1 VSSGGRLSRL
11 GSVRTPRDELAE
23 STPHGDVYLRRLRR
37 AQLNLSIMALIA
49 FGAVFGI
56 LPLALYLLP
65 RLHHATLLGIP
76 LTLWILLVPS
86 SPVFIVIGWVYA
98 RRARALD
105 EAFRDLVER

>member
-1 VSSGGRLSRL
+1 
-11 GSVRTPRDELAE
+11 VRTPRDELAE

-65 RLHHATLLGIP
+65 HLHHSTLLGIP
-76 LTLWILLVPS
+76 LTLWIVLVPS